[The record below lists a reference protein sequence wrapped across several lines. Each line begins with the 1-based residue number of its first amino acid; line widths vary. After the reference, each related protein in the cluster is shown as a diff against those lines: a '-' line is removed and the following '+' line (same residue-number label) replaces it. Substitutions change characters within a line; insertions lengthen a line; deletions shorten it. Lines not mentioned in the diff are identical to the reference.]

1 MRQKRAKDKEKMRAH
16 TKRTAGKQAT
26 SAKVCTKAAIKHAG
40 RETTPRNAGKEKP
53 QKADMTAGSLTHS
66 RRAAAP
72 PCTPARRAKQ
82 AKQRQQKPRT
92 HKRTEGERQAAAAQA
107 RPSQTQKQQ
116 AAHKPGP
123 RQRHAGRK
131 NAGAPGTKVLTTAAG
146 RARTTSPADGAAHR
160 MQKNPSE
167 QAKLAFALLPARRGL
182 VNRGRQKIASLFLAG
197 TVFFCFAMRA
207 AQNKRGRRPLLSPA
221 AF

>member
-1 MRQKRAKDKEKMRAH
+1 
-16 TKRTAGKQAT
+16 
-26 SAKVCTKAAIKHAG
+26 
-40 RETTPRNAGKEKP
+40 
-53 QKADMTAGSLTHS
+53 MTAASLTHS

-123 RQRHAGRK
+123 RQRHTGRK

-197 TVFFCFAMRA
+197 TVFFASQCAQRRTKGGA
-207 AQNKRGRRPLLSPA
+207 APFYPPQPFEKGWRKLSRGADPGRPCNFPA
-221 AF
+221 SQVS